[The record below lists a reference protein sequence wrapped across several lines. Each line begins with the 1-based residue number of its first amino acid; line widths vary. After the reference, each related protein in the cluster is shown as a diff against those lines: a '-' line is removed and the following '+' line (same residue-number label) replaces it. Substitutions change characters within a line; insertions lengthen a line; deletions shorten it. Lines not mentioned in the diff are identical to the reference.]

1 MSRTWSS
8 QGGKAFGAK
17 LVLVFTP
24 IEWFVDLLGVGRTRS
39 VAMLSGFIVDISY
52 EFVPEVVV

>member
-1 MSRTWSS
+1 M
-8 QGGKAFGAK
+8 
-17 LVLVFTP
+17 LVFTP